1 MWQKIKCW
9 LGIGHKWEWHCPKGW
24 VIGHCGD
31 GAPCW
36 LCRHLVRK
44 CKHCGAIKR

>member
-9 LGIGHKWEWHCPKGW
+9 LGWHEYTKVGICNAP
-24 VIGHCGD
+24 D
-31 GAPCW
+31 GYDCIDIK
-36 LCRHLVRK
+36 CSDCDYCLV